1 MLTALWFN
9 EYAVDSWAV
18 IGRYVESVMLA
29 VVGLR
34 GGKFRHEKHEKYAI
48 AAEIL
53 L

>member
-1 MLTALWFN
+1 MSEN
-9 EYAVDSWAV
+9 CPPIYNPC
-18 IGRYVESVMLA
+18 
-29 VVGLR
+29 